1 MPLCPRGHAGSRVVF
16 GGFYGRATRRQMY
29 KCYPAGPEAPH
40 RFAPLLPRLTTA
52 EGRCGECENK
62 FHRHEGPQVVRGFEF
77 PARTVAEA
85 LVLVASGVSYTR
97 AADSV
102 RLAPSRAGELVSD
115 WVGAFTPALWARLGP
130 KTVPTHLVVDSSRVT
145 VSDWRTVTTKWPPPK
160 FTRVPRKT
168 AYTLVS
174 IVGTDRGQSKP
185 YAMLAVP
192 ADMDIATWTR
202 VLAGLP
208 GRPHEVTVD
217 GDPLLMGGIRGAWP
231 DDLLTGEAAT
241 HINYCLYHL
250 QARFVSDAAPGWVRA
265 PATPEQEQAARRLL
279 DAAAVM
285 ARSTHDW
292 LAFVGKARALN
303 NVTVNKWLAR
313 DNRVRH
319 VAAQLDRGPGTTHSN
334 AAAEA
339 ELRWVKGQWAGRASC
354 YRNEAR
360 TNLLLQLMTL
370 HRRGDVNVKEW
381 SRIIRATTGRAGG
394 RPHGTLR
401 GICDPVGAPSLRA

>member
-1 MPLCPRGHAGSRVVF
+1 MV
-16 GGFYGRATRRQMY
+16 
-29 KCYPAGPEAPH
+29 
-40 RFAPLLPRLTTA
+40 
-52 EGRCGECENK
+52 
-62 FHRHEGPQVVRGFEF
+62 
-77 PARTVAEA
+77 
-85 LVLVASGVSYTR
+85 
-97 AADSV
+97 
-102 RLAPSRAGELVSD
+102 
-115 WVGAFTPALWARLGP
+115 WARLGP
-130 KTVPTHLVVDSSRVT
+130 KTVPTHLVVDSARVT

-174 IVGTDRGQSKP
+174 IVGTDRGQPKP

-192 ADMDIATWTR
+192 AHMDINTWMR

-231 DDLLTGEAAT
+231 DDLLTGEAAA

-303 NVTVNKWLAR
+303 NVKVNKWLAR

-319 VAAQLDRGPGTTHSN
+319 VAAQLDRGPGTTHFN

-339 ELRWVKGQWAGRASC
+339 ELRWLKGQWAGRASC

-360 TNLLLQLMTL
+360 TTCCCN
-370 HRRGDVNVKEW
+370 
-381 SRIIRATTGRAGG
+381 
-394 RPHGTLR
+394 
-401 GICDPVGAPSLRA
+401 